1 MRSYFASQVVL
12 LSMAIAAST
21 AAHAAEPVGQTSNAA
36 SAPLTVSGERVQVA
50 YLNLENFDEVQRDPN
65 HDTSWA
71 EGLGGYFVSR
81 VQSALGEGQSLTVV
95 ITNMRLAGQYQPG
108 MGSGSSNMRV
118 VTPGTPPRMD
128 LTFRLLAADGQVLSE
143 GSRKLVDANFLTRR
157 ARHGGAHAYE
167 KNLIDDFI
175 RKEITEAPRQ

>member
-1 MRSYFASQVVL
+1 MRSFFASQVL
-12 LSMAIAAST
+12 LLLMAIAAST
-21 AAHAAEPVGQTSNAA
+21 ATHAAEPAGQTSNAA
-36 SAPLTVSGERVQVA
+36 SAPLTVSNERAQVA
-50 YLNLENFDEVQRDPN
+50 YLNLENFDEVQRDPT

-81 VQSALGEGQSLTVV
+81 AKSALGEGQSLTVV

-108 MGSGSSNMRV
+108 GSSNMRV

-128 LTFRLLAADGQVLSE
+128 LSFRLLAADGKVLSE

-175 RKEITEAPRQ
+175 RKEIAEAPRQ